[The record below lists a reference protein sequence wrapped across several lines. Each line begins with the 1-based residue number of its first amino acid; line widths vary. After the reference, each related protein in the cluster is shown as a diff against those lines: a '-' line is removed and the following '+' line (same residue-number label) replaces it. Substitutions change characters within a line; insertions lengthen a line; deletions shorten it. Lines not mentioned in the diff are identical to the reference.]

1 MPGSWERGQAENILK
16 ERGRL
21 LVDHQTSLGYN
32 EKDNFKEKKDVCPML
47 NHDLELRFCKARRGA
62 IAREFSHLNPEQQK
76 AALTTEGPLLLLA
89 GAGSGKTTVLI
100 HRVANLM
107 KYGRGSDS
115 TEVPEWVTED
125 DLTFLE
131 EYVRTGAG
139 DKARQE
145 RLCALDPAA
154 PWTILA
160 ITFTNKAAGELKDR
174 LARMLGPAA
183 NDIWASTFHSACVRI
198 LRRDIEKLGFAS
210 SFTIYDTDDSLRVVK
225 DILKDLG
232 IDDKQFPPRSVLGYI
247 SRAKDA
253 MKLADQYLAECE
265 RSGDFRLTKIA
276 KIYAEYQR
284 RLWEASALDFDDII
298 FHTVRLLQQFDE
310 VREFYQRK
318 FRYVLIDEYQDTN
331 NLQYLLASTLAG
343 GYENFCVVGDDD
355 QSIYRFRGATIEN
368 ILSFEKQY
376 KGCRVIRLEENYRS
390 TKHILEASN
399 AVIRNNQGRKGKELW
414 TKAGEGDKLTLYA
427 AMNENDEAQ
436 YVAARI
442 LEGYSQGRKWK
453 DHAILYRM
461 NAQSNQIENACK
473 RNGIPYRIIG
483 GTRFFDRAEV
493 KDMVAYLAVLNN
505 PEDDLRLTRIINN
518 PPRGIGAKTIET
530 AQEIARREE
539 SSLYAVIDNARMY
552 PELER
557 SAAKL
562 AGFTALMGELA
573 GLLDELPLDQFYEEL
588 ILRTGYATML
598 ESKNTVE
605 DRTRLENVRELLTSI
620 HSYLENAGEEPSLAG
635 FLDEIALY
643 TDLDSHD
650 PDQDCVVMMT
660 MHSAKGLE
668 FPVVFVVGAE
678 EGIFPGIRAIGETE
692 EMEEERRLCYVAMTR
707 AKEKLYL
714 TCANQR
720 MLFGR
725 TSSNRPS
732 RFVEE
737 IPPEHLERLGRS
749 CLPDLG
755 GGEEGWSGMPSRSS
769 GYGGYGSYQRP
780 TYGGGR
786 SAQAGQGGSRTDRD
800 PRPQP
805 SYGGFVRA
813 MSGAGGGATG
823 SARTRQPL
831 ASSPVGAGAPGGGG
845 SLPAFQK
852 GDTVRHKAFG
862 QGMVLSVQ
870 KMGGDALLEIAFDQV
885 GTKRLMLKSA
895 AAHME
900 KL

>member
-1 MPGSWERGQAENILK
+1 
-16 ERGRL
+16 
-21 LVDHQTSLGYN
+21 
-32 EKDNFKEKKDVCPML
+32 ML
-47 NHDLELRFCKARRGA
+47 NHEQESRFIAARQQA
-62 IAREFSHLNPEQQK
+62 IAREFSRLNPEQRR
-76 AALTTEGPLLLLA
+76 AALATEGPLLLLA

-100 HRVANLM
+100 HRIANLM
-107 KYGRGSDS
+107 KYGRASDS
-115 TEVPEWVTED
+115 PEIPEWVTED
-125 DLTFLE
+125 DLLFLE
-131 EYVRTGAG
+131 RFALRGPSCQE
-139 DKARQE
+139 DQE
-145 RLCALDPAA
+145 RQLHLCRLAPAA
-154 PWTILA
+154 PWSILA
-160 ITFTNKAAGELKDR
+160 ITFTNKAAGELKER
-174 LARMLGPAA
+174 LTRMLGPEAE
-183 NDIWASTFHSACVRI
+183 DIWASTFHSACVRI
-198 LRRDIEKLGFAS
+198 LRRDIDRLGFSS
-210 SFTIYDTDDSLRVVK
+210 SFTIYDTDDSLRVIK
-225 DILKDLG
+225 DCLKALNM
-232 IDDKQFPPRSVLGYI
+232 DDKQFPPRSVLGYI

-253 MKLADQYLAECE
+253 LKLADDYLAECE
-265 RSGDFRLTKIA
+265 KAGDFRLTKIA
-276 KIYAEYQR
+276 KIYVEYQR

-298 FHTVRLLQQFDE
+298 LHTVRLLQQFDE
-310 VREFYQRK
+310 VREYYQKK

-376 KGCRVIRLEENYRS
+376 PSCRVIRLEENYRS

-414 TKAGEGDKLTLYA
+414 TKAGEGEKLTLYT

-436 YVAARI
+436 YVAAQI
-442 LEGYSQGRKWK
+442 MEGLARGRRWK

-483 GTRFFDRAEV
+483 GTRYFERAEV
-493 KDMVAYLAVLNN
+493 KDMVAYLSVLNN
-505 PEDDLRLTRIINN
+505 PEDDLRLLRIINN

-530 AQEIARREE
+530 AQQIALRDMVP
-539 SSLYAVIDNARMY
+539 LYAVVDNARMY
-552 PELER
+552 PELEK
-557 SAAKL
+557 SAGKL
-562 AGFTALMGELA
+562 AAFTGLIRELSALLQ
-573 GLLDELPLDQFYEEL
+573 ELPLDQFYEEL
-588 ILRTGYATML
+588 IIKTGYAVML
-598 ESKNTVE
+598 EAKNTVE

-620 HSYLENAGEEPSLAG
+620 RGYLENAGDAPSLAG

-678 EGIFPGIRAIGETE
+678 EGIFPGIRAIGEME

-732 RFVEE
+732 RFAGE
-737 IPPEHLERLGRS
+737 IPEEHLIKQGRTYLS
-749 CLPDLG
+749 NPESDWG
-755 GGEEGWSGMPSRSS
+755 GIPSRDS
-769 GYGGYGSYQRP
+769 GYGGYQHSSYGDRERRSSFDQRP
-780 TYGGGR
+780 Q
-786 SAQAGQGGSRTDRD
+786 S
-800 PRPQP
+800 
-805 SYGGFVRA
+805 SYGGFTRA
-813 MSGAGGGATG
+813 MSGRASAPAAPAPQQRTARSISSSSRSVGATQ
-823 SARTRQPL
+823 A
-831 ASSPVGAGAPGGGG
+831 A
-845 SLPAFQK
+845 SLPAYQK
-852 GDTVRHKAFG
+852 GDMVRHKAFG
-862 QGMVLSVQ
+862 RGMVLSIQ
-870 KMGGDALLEIAFDQV
+870 KMGGDALIEIAFDSV

-895 AAHME
+895 SAHMS
-900 KL
+900 KV

>member
-1 MPGSWERGQAENILK
+1 
-16 ERGRL
+16 
-21 LVDHQTSLGYN
+21 
-32 EKDNFKEKKDVCPML
+32 ML
-47 NHDLELRFCKARRGA
+47 NHQEELRFCKARRGA
-62 IAREFSHLNPEQQK
+62 IAREFSRLNPEQQK
-76 AALTTEGPLLLLA
+76 AVLATEGPLLLLA

-100 HRVANLM
+100 NRIANLM

-115 TEVPEWVTED
+115 EEVPEWVTSG
-125 DLTFLE
+125 DLAFLE
-131 EYVRTGAG
+131 DYAAG
-139 DKARQE
+139 SGTPAPADKARQE
-145 RLCALDPAA
+145 QLCRLEPAA

-174 LARMLGPAA
+174 LAKMLGPEAE
-183 NDIWASTFHSACVRI
+183 DVWASTFHSACVRI
-198 LRRDIEKLGFAS
+198 LRRDIDRLGFAS
-210 SFTIYDTDDSLRVVK
+210 SFTIYDTDDSIRVIK
-225 DILKDLG
+225 DCLKDLNL
-232 IDDKQFPPRSVLGYI
+232 DDKQFPPRTVLGYI

-253 MKLADQYLAECE
+253 MKLAEEYLAECE
-265 RSGDFRLTKIA
+265 KSGDYRLAKIA
-276 KIYAEYQR
+276 KIYVEYQR

-298 FHTVRLLQQFDE
+298 LHTVRLLQQFEE
-310 VREFYQRK
+310 VRSFYQRK

-376 KGCRVIRLEENYRS
+376 PACRTIRLEENYRS

-414 TKAGEGDKLTLYA
+414 TKAGEGEKLHLYT
-427 AMNENDEAQ
+427 AMNESDEAQ

-442 LEGYSQGRKWK
+442 LEDYSQGIPWK
-453 DHAILYRM
+453 DHAVLYRM
-461 NAQSNQIENACK
+461 NAQSNQMEQAFK
-473 RNGIPYRIIG
+473 RNGVPYRIIG

-493 KDMVAYLAVLNN
+493 KDMIAYLAVLNN

-518 PPRGIGAKTIET
+518 PPRGIGLKTVET
-530 AQEIARREE
+530 AQEVARRENT
-539 SSLYAVIDNARMY
+539 SLYAVIDHARQY

-557 SAAKL
+557 SAGKL
-562 AGFTALMGELA
+562 AVFTSLMAELRE
-573 GLLDELPLDQFYEEL
+573 LLGKLPLDQFYEEL
-588 ILRTGYATML
+588 IVRTGYGTML
-598 ESKNTVE
+598 ETKNTVE

-620 HSYLENAGEEPSLAG
+620 RGYLENAGDEPSLAG

-678 EGIFPGIRAIGETE
+678 EGIFPGIRAIGEQD

-732 RFVEE
+732 RFLEE
-737 IPPEHLERLGRS
+737 IPPEHLERSGRNFLDQTS
-749 CLPDLG
+749 DWG
-755 GGEEGWSGMPSRSS
+755 GVPSRAS
-769 GYGGYGSYQRP
+769 GYGGYGQRGTYAGGGGNPFDQRP
-780 TYGGGR
+780 RYESRPSGG
-786 SAQAGQGGSRTDRD
+786 D
-800 PRPQP
+800 
-805 SYGGFVRA
+805 YGGFARA
-813 MSGAGGGATG
+813 MSGGGKARPKISGV
-823 SARTRQPL
+823 SA
-831 ASSPVGAGAPGGGG
+831 AP
-845 SLPAFQK
+845 SAAPADFRK
-852 GDTVRHKAFG
+852 GDMVQHKAFG
-862 QGMVLSVQ
+862 RGMILSIQ
-870 KMGGDALLEIAFDQV
+870 KMGGDALVEIAFDNV
-885 GTKRLMLKSA
+885 GTKRLMMKSA
-895 AAHME
+895 AAHMT
-900 KL
+900 KIS

>member
-1 MPGSWERGQAENILK
+1 ML
-16 ERGRL
+16 
-21 LVDHQTSLGYN
+21 DHQQ
-32 EKDNFKEKKDVCPML
+32 
-47 NHDLELRFCKARRGA
+47 ELRFCRARRAA
-62 IAREFSHLNPEQQK
+62 IAREFSRLNPEQQK
-76 AALTTEGPLLLLA
+76 AVLATEGPLLLLA

-100 HRVANLM
+100 NRVANLM

-115 TEVPEWVTED
+115 EEVPEYVTED
-125 DLTFLE
+125 DLAFLE
-131 EYVRTGAG
+131 RYAASGEG
-139 DKARQE
+139 DRARQE
-145 RLCALDPAA
+145 RLCRLEPAA

-174 LARMLGPAA
+174 LASMLGPEA
-183 NDIWASTFHSACVRI
+183 NDVWASTFHSACVRI

-210 SFTIYDTDDSLRVVK
+210 AFTIYDTDDSLRVIK
-225 DILKDLG
+225 DCLKDLN

-253 MKLADQYLAECE
+253 MKLAEEYLAECE
-265 RSGDFRLTKIA
+265 KSGDFRLTKIA
-276 KIYAEYQR
+276 KVYLEYQR
-284 RLWEASALDFDDII
+284 RLWDANALDFDDII
-298 FHTVRLLQQFDE
+298 LHTVRLLQQFED
-310 VREFYQRK
+310 VRTFYQRK

-368 ILSFEKQY
+368 ILSFESQY
-376 KGCRVIRLEENYRS
+376 KGCRTIRLEENYRS
-390 TKHILEASN
+390 TRHILDAAN
-399 AVIRNNQGRKGKELW
+399 AVIAHNQGRKGKRLW
-414 TKAGEGDKLTLYA
+414 TKAGEGDKLQLYT
-427 AMNENDEAQ
+427 AMNETDEAQ
-436 YVAARI
+436 YIAARI
-442 LEGYSQGRKWK
+442 LEDYSRGRRWK
-453 DHAILYRM
+453 DHAVLYRM
-461 NAQSNQIENACK
+461 NAQSNQLENACK

-505 PEDDLRLTRIINN
+505 REDDLRLQRIINN
-518 PPRGIGAKTIET
+518 PPRGIGARTVET
-530 AQEIARREE
+530 AGEIARREGK
-539 SSLYAVIDNARMY
+539 SIYAVISSARSY

-562 AGFTALMGELA
+562 AQFTALMDELD
-573 GLLDELPLDQFYEEL
+573 GLLRELPLDQFYEEL
-588 ILRTGYATML
+588 ILRTGYGPML

-620 HSYLENAGEEPSLAG
+620 NGYLENAGDEPSLAG

-668 FPVVFVVGAE
+668 FPVVFVAGVE

-707 AKEKLYL
+707 AKEKLFL

-725 TSSNRPS
+725 TSANRPS

-737 IPPEHLERLGRS
+737 IPSELLERSGRTF
-749 CLPDLG
+749 LDR
-755 GGEEGWSGMPSRSS
+755 EEGWEGGLPTRTSGYTGEYGSYPRPTAQRQTGQSAP
-769 GYGGYGSYQRP
+769 GYGGFTRAMGQAQRGAGTSARRP
-780 TYGGGR
+780 LAPSGVIK
-786 SAQAGQGGSRTDRD
+786 SAAQAAVPD
-800 PRPQP
+800 
-805 SYGGFVRA
+805 FK
-813 MSGAGGGATG
+813 
-823 SARTRQPL
+823 
-831 ASSPVGAGAPGGGG
+831 
-845 SLPAFQK
+845 K
-852 GDTVRHKAFG
+852 GDMVRHKAFG
-862 QGMVLSVQ
+862 QGMILSVQ
-870 KMGGDALLEIAFDQV
+870 KMGGDALVEIAFDNV

-895 AAHME
+895 AAHMT